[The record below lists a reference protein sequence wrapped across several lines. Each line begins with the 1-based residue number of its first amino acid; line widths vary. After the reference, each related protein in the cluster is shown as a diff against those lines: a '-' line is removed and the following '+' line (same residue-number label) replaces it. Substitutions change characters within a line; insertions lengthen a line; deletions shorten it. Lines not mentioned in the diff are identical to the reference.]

1 MLNSKLINSP
11 RGALPIN
18 SAQNAEWR
26 NGRRGRF
33 RICCRKVCEFESRLR
48 DQVQQQP
55 YKC

>member
-1 MLNSKLINSP
+1 MFNNKLINSP
-11 RGALPIN
+11 RGAFPLN